1 VARLVRWHLL
11 LAQTATT
18 RDPEDPAT
26 VDLVAGRLR
35 DAPAVA
41 LLLALSEA
49 DARATAPKAWSA
61 WRAGLVR
68 DLAARVVSALGEEL
82 PGVPETPELD
92 AAGMLG
98 DGPVALRVEEAGEG
112 VRVTVVAPDRVG
124 LLADVA
130 AMFALQRATIRA
142 ARAWTQDA
150 LAVSVWEVA
159 DPLVDPAVLRQ
170 RFDAVVEGRI
180 DPTARLR
187 PDTTRGLD
195 PTVGV
200 RPEASRGATV
210 LEVRAADR
218 PGVLHLTLAA
228 LATVDVSVRSAH
240 VDTLGPQAVDVFY
253 VQESGAGALSEPRA
267 AEAAHAVRA
276 VLGGDFG
283 LLGAAPGHD

>member
-1 VARLVRWHLL
+1 MRWHLL

-68 DLAARVVSALGEEL
+68 DLAARVVAALGEEL
-82 PGVPETPELD
+82 PRRAGGAGARRRRDAGGRRGSRCGSRTPRR
-92 AAGMLG
+92 GSG
-98 DGPVALRVEEAGEG
+98 SPSSPRTGSGCSP
-112 VRVTVVAPDRVG
+112 TSP
-124 LLADVA
+124 

-170 RFDAVVEGRI
+170 RFDAVVEGRV

-187 PDTTRGLD
+187 PDTTRDLD

-253 VQESGAGALSEPRA
+253 VQESGAGALSETRA

-276 VLGGDFG
+276 VLGGDLG
-283 LLGAAPGHD
+283 LLSADRGHE